1 MSARED
7 MQELLE
13 LIVEAIGLD
22 ADVRMDD
29 DGETLTGT
37 IEGESLGLLIGH
49 HGQTI
54 DAIQHLAARVVLRDG
69 PTEDRRRVVVDA
81 DGYRARRREALE
93 HQADDAADEAART
106 GDEVELD
113 PMSPSERRIVHEHL
127 RDRPGVE
134 TQSVGEGAERR
145 LVVSPVA

>member
-1 MSARED
+1 MSAREE
-7 MQELLE
+7 MQDLLE
-13 LIVEAIGLD
+13 TIVEAIGID
-22 ADVRMDD
+22 GRVVMDD

-69 PTEDRRRVVVDA
+69 PGADRRRVVVDA
-81 DGYRARRREALE
+81 DGYRARRRTALE
-93 HQADDAADEAART
+93 HQADDAADEAVRT
-106 GDEVELD
+106 GREIELD

-127 RDRPGVE
+127 RDRDDVE
-134 TQSVGEGAERR
+134 TQSEGEGADRR
-145 LVVSPVA
+145 LVISPRD

>member
-1 MSARED
+1 MNAEER
-7 MQELLE
+7 MKELLDR
-13 LIVEAIGLD
+13 IVDALD
-22 ADVRMDD
+22 IDGEVVMQD
-29 DGETLTGT
+29 DGETITGT

-69 PTEDRRRVVVDA
+69 PESDRRRVVVDA

-93 HQADDAADEAART
+93 HQADDAADDAVRMER
-106 GDEVELD
+106 EVALD
-113 PMSPSERRIVHEHL
+113 PMSPAERRIVHEYL
-127 RDRPGVE
+127 RDREDVE
-134 TQSVGEGAERR
+134 THSEGEGAERR